1 VSKCLCGFH
10 MRVLIAD
17 GGTGGHIFPAIAV
30 ADELRKRNDVE
41 AILFTG
47 TPLGLESE
55 ILPRHGYELR
65 MIQIGGLIGKSLLKR
80 LKTLMQLPFA
90 YFQSREIIKDFRPGV
105 VIGFGAYASGPVL
118 VAAHHRKVPI
128 LLVEPNAVPGFTN
141 RAALKFATRVAVTY
155 QDHNGQYR
163 GKAVLTGTPVRPL
176 KTVPLNES
184 KFTVGV
190 VGGSQGSRA
199 LNQIVVEALT
209 AMAQWKDRV
218 HLIHQTGKSEYSKI
232 QEQYEKLAP
241 FFEVTPFIHDVEAFY
256 NRCDLLICRAGA
268 VTIAE
273 ITSLGKPAIL
283 VPLPTSTHDHQLQN
297 AKRLSEAG
305 AARMIEQQDLTPE
318 ILVKGVEDFL
328 TDPQKLQRMAEASR
342 QLGKPNA
349 AKEVVDLALSLGK
362 ENLATQGLRNV
373 R

>member
-1 VSKCLCGFH
+1 
-10 MRVLIAD
+10 MNVLIAD

-30 ADELRKRNDVE
+30 ADELRKRKDVE

-55 ILPRHGYELR
+55 ILTRHGYELR
-65 MIQIGGLIGKSLLKR
+65 MIQVGGLIGKNLFR
-80 LKTLMQLPFA
+80 RMKTLIQLPFA

-141 RAALKFATRVAVTY
+141 RTALKFAARVAVSY

-163 GKAVLTGTPVRPL
+163 GKAVVTGTPVRPL
-176 KTVPLNES
+176 KAVPVKER
-184 KFTVGV
+184 KFTIGV

-199 LNQIVVEALT
+199 LNQVVVETLP
-209 AMAQWKDRV
+209 AMALWKDRL

-241 FFEVTPFIHDVEAFY
+241 FFEVTLFIHDIEAFY
-256 NRCDLLICRAGA
+256 NSCDLLICRAGA

-273 ITSLGKPAIL
+273 ITSLGKPVIL
-283 VPLPTSTHDHQLQN
+283 VPLPTSTHNHQHQN
-297 AKRLSEAG
+297 AKLLSEAG
-305 AARMIEQQDLTPE
+305 AARMIQQQDLTPE
-318 ILVKGVEDFL
+318 IFVKEIEDFL
-328 TDPQKLQRMAEASR
+328 THPEKLRRMAEASKE
-342 QLGKPNA
+342 LGKPDA
-349 AKEVVDLALSLGK
+349 AKKVVDLALFLG
-362 ENLATQGLRNV
+362 EEHLTTRGLSNV

>member
-1 VSKCLCGFH
+1 

-30 ADELRKRNDVE
+30 ADELRKRGVE

-55 ILPRHGYELR
+55 IMPKHGYEVRL
-65 MIQIGGLIGKSLLKR
+65 IQVGGLIGKSLLR
-80 LKTLMQLPFA
+80 RMKTLMQLPFA

-141 RAALKFATRVAVTY
+141 RAAVKFAARVAVSY
-155 QDHNGQYR
+155 QDQNGQYR
-163 GKAVLTGTPVRPL
+163 GKAILTGTPVRPL
-176 KTVPLNES
+176 KTVPTKER

-199 LNQIVVEALT
+199 LNQIVVEALP

-218 HLIHQTGKSEYSKI
+218 HLIHQTGKADFSKI
-232 QEQYEKLAP
+232 REKYDQLAP
-241 FFEVTPFIHDVEAFY
+241 FFEVTPFIHDIEAFY
-256 NRCDLLICRAGA
+256 NSCDLLICRAGA

-273 ITSLGKPAIL
+273 ITSLGKAAIL
-283 VPLPTSTHDHQLQN
+283 VPLPTSTHNHQLQN
-297 AKRLSEAG
+297 AKRLSDAG

-318 ILVKGVEDFL
+318 AFAREIENFL
-328 TDPQKLQRMAEASR
+328 NHPENLKRMAEASR
-342 QLGKPNA
+342 ELGKPDA
-349 AKEVVDLALSLGK
+349 AKRVVDLALSLGK
-362 ENLATQGLRNV
+362 EHLTITGLTNV